1 MIEDT
6 LLDNAREAPSIIPM
20 AQAVNWQMFRRRSEA
35 VKRLRHIRLGAGQS
49 LIGGHGRDSIAP
61 YWWVGVK
68 VDDLADWGH
77 VDAVNKRGRH
87 GDGY

>member
-1 MIEDT
+1 MMKDT
-6 LLDNAREAPSIIPM
+6 VLDDAREVPSTAPM
-20 AQAVNWQMFRRRSEA
+20 AQAVNWQVFRERSEA
-35 VKRLRHIRLGAGQS
+35 VKRLHHIRLEAGQS
-49 LIGGHGRDSIAP
+49 LIGGHGQDSIAP

-77 VDAVNKRGRH
+77 ADAVNKRGRQ